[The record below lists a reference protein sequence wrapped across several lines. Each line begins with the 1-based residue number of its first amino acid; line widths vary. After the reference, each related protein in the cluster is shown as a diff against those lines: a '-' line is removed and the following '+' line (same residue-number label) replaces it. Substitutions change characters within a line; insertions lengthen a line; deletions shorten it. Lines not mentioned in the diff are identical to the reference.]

1 MPYRRLPNTDL
12 ARLRSLQTALQ
23 RAEITGFNEQVL
35 PYKLQSEIQQFLS
48 QFENTVLQS
57 KENYTTKVSANKQY
71 RHNVQK
77 ARMYISH
84 FIQVFNLAVIRGE
97 IKKEQ
102 KKLYGLD
109 PENHIVP
116 DLSTEESLLEWGKK
130 IIEGEQ
136 KRTAAGGFAIYN
148 PAISKVKVHYDIFC
162 EHMQSHQF
170 HVQTT
175 NRVQGDLG
183 ELRKQA
189 DALIVQIWDLVEH
202 YFSQELPYSK
212 MQKCKQYGLI
222 YYYRKGEKKLS
233 AETDRELQR
242 IKDSQPAIQWSPE
255 E

>member
-71 RHNVQK
+71 RHKVQK

-109 PENHIVP
+109 PESHIVP

-136 KRTAAGGFAIYN
+136 KRTAAGGFAIYLQ
-148 PAISKVKVHYDIFC
+148 PRDKQG
-162 EHMQSHQF
+162 QSA
-170 HVQTT
+170 
-175 NRVQGDLG
+175 
-183 ELRKQA
+183 LRH
-189 DALIVQIWDLVEH
+189 LLRT
-202 YFSQELPYSK
+202 Y
-212 MQKCKQYGLI
+212 
-222 YYYRKGEKKLS
+222 
-233 AETDRELQR
+233 AEPPVSCPD
-242 IKDSQPAIQWSPE
+242 DQPRAGRPG
-255 E
+255 